1 MKAGYFGCYSSA
13 DLLKLSMPHKN
24 RNTVNISCTENQE
37 HIILLGSTL
46 HQQAG
51 HLSATLLSVTT
62 TINIL
67 FHSSTVHLFSFIIF
81 NPHCFALQMY
91 VVTCIKSLE
100 TNNANSGYIRILT
113 IEKTD
118 SDHLNPI
125 CKALHFYEQTFE
137 WNAHKKW

>member
-1 MKAGYFGCYSSA
+1 MQVKTEYFGCYSSA
-13 DLLKLSMPHKN
+13 DLLKLAMPREN
-24 RNTVNISCTENQE
+24 RNTVNISCTEKQE
-37 HIILLGSTL
+37 HIILLGSTS

-51 HLSATLLSVTT
+51 HLSTTLLSVTT

-67 FHSSTVHLFSFIIF
+67 FHSSAVHLFSFIIF

-91 VVTCIKSLE
+91 VVMHQALE

-137 WNAHKKW
+137 